1 MKNYIIS
8 IEDGENLIE
17 YPNLK
22 ISKWIQLPDVN

>member
-22 ISKWIQLPDVN
+22 KKKWIQLPEVN